1 MLRLAKRPSAGQ
13 RCFVSIR
20 GIAPRTVVDGQWRPP
35 SDRRSYD
42 PRGAYVK
49 IEIFDQFYN
58 LNTEQGPEYVQQLGD
73 YVDSKM
79 RAVSAAART
88 VDSLKVAVLAAL
100 NIADELFAARK
111 QLDETEGPL
120 RQRQD
125 ELEGPLRERV
135 EKCLI
140 LVEKALEASN

>member
-1 MLRLAKRPSAGQ
+1 
-13 RCFVSIR
+13 
-20 GIAPRTVVDGQWRPP
+20 
-35 SDRRSYD
+35 
-42 PRGAYVK
+42 VK

-58 LNTEQGPEYVQQLGD
+58 INTDQGPQYLQELGD
-73 YVDSKM
+73 YVDSRM

-100 NIADELFAARK
+100 NIADELFTLRK
-111 QLDETEGPL
+111 QQEGTGGPL
-120 RQRQD
+120 RERQE

>member
-1 MLRLAKRPSAGQ
+1 
-13 RCFVSIR
+13 
-20 GIAPRTVVDGQWRPP
+20 
-35 SDRRSYD
+35 
-42 PRGAYVK
+42 VK

-58 LNTEQGPEYVQQLGD
+58 INTDQGPQYLQELGD
-73 YVDSKM
+73 YVDSRM

-100 NIADELFAARK
+100 NIADELFTLRK
-111 QLDETEGPL
+111 QQEGTGRPL
-120 RQRQD
+120 RERQE